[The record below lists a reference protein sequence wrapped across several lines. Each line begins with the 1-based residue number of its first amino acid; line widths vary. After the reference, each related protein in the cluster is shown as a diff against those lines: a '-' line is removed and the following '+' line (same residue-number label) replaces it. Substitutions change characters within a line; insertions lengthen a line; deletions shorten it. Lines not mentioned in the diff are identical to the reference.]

1 MGKILTGF
9 FIIMLAAVASHAVY
23 AESIGKFTKVEGRVD
38 ITRPGSPAEE
48 VNAGTQVFEKDIVR
62 SKSNSKAEILFTDGN
77 ILKLAQNTRVEISE
91 YINESGRR
99 SAVLNLFR
107 GKIQN
112 RVKKLLG
119 SVLGNDGNRYEV
131 HTPTSVCGVRGT
143 DFFMYYEKGESGA
156 TFKEGFGYG
165 YNKNEPDNM
174 IKIEAGESMIIP
186 NADAHPVVQIASDDD
201 IERLEGETT
210 PAEEEE
216 ADKEGTDEEKGIESE
231 ASGDDQAGEA
241 TSEESEGEQEGDS
254 GSASESPEE
263 TQAEGEG
270 STAGG
275 ETGSVNSTGDTGAV
289 GDTGDTGIIGD
300 GGDTGEFV
308 PEETLMADLGPGG
321 DLPEVPSPQPET
333 LTPEASPPITPVEPV
348 DPPYIP
354 PVEPSQVEPP
364 PVEPP
369 PVEPPVVPPVEP
381 PPVEP
386 PAPTS
391 LMAFNGNMLGLVSGT
406 HYEGEYVL
414 PYSTDPRKNGNN
426 KSDAQARYEYEYFN
440 FLKDDDVTYLRGMS
454 ETEIMDSDSET
465 FYNYAP
471 GGMLYIETGGEDE
484 FAPDVTESSW
494 SGSLAF
500 LADPP
505 SAGYYQRFQD
515 SFTTTI
521 IADTGSF
528 TGDISGMA
536 EDFWGATET
545 EPLAITL
552 SGQYTS
558 SDPLY
563 LFRATLS
570 GTFKS
575 GGAYSG
581 YFGGTAADASGLIHA
596 LYLSPDG
603 TGIGILSG
611 EFSGSSDLTG
621 AWSATG
627 TMYATPV
634 STGRTFTVNEFN
646 SFIGHGFIEVE
657 MLSGTFSGS
666 SETGI
671 KAHGFGDTSYI
682 RGEDWGIL
690 NMSFGYAGYDEG
702 LASDSWSGAISGSG
716 LFGEYLDDSG
726 QWRNDGGMWAAKITD
741 GAWLTDGI
749 SGEIMGEFLTMT
761 STGTIDGE
769 LIGPGGSGGNW
780 SGISVGLYKKSADL
794 EFSSSFGSGLYLL
807 RGETGGNYSMISNPS
822 MYHYHYD
829 LSSHEGGYTFYNAGA
844 GTDTYYQVNARSFD
858 GTYANF
864 FSQKWV
870 YDHSTG
876 NFISYESTGPFTM
889 FDLTSLATPPGTYTW
904 EYNSSWQGFNMYNT
918 GWLDGIMG
926 GLNDLW
932 GATYANKAGI
942 TFLGNYDAQ
951 FSVNPSQPFIFANRL
966 DSYNPYNDTDT
977 TPDGGAYAGFI
988 SGVLGSSTFGN
999 IYAVYISPVNR
1010 AGILIGDYTGSANR
1024 VSGIWDAT
1032 GGIYPVQVEM
1042 ASSTPGT
1049 LLEGLKDKTL
1059 YFWGRYDYGSYL
1071 YPGEGNFLDSM
1082 GYSTGYLYA
1091 GGGNHTI
1098 RNINGEPW
1106 GVWQAV
1112 LGGTYSGTPESR
1124 WIINYHSDFYIEGVG
1139 NTAGMIAKYNVDG
1152 TWSDN
1157 RIEGDMVGAW
1167 VDLNDIV
1174 PIVGV
1179 SSGKIAGTYDPSD
1192 SENLKWQS
1200 AAAGVW
1206 VKAGEYVGM
1215 AATET
1220 GRAIL
1225 SSLNIPAVEI
1235 GRTTLSGT
1243 GVNVTDITM
1252 HDVTFFASSTGS
1264 APEIWAT
1271 GNITG
1276 EFTDNPFGENV
1287 MLTNG
1292 DLSVDFNIKNWDTM
1306 NNTWGA
1312 DVYNGHGTLSR
1323 ADTGT
1328 TAQIEFSGVAGGTH
1342 TGGTSGSF
1350 SGEGAGYVSVK
1361 P

>member
-1 MGKILTGF
+1 MGKINTGF
-9 FIIMLAAVASHAVY
+9 LLFLLFSIISQGCFAQP
-23 AESIGKFTKVEGRVD
+23 IGKFARVEGRVD
-38 ITRPGSPAEE
+38 VTRPGGTAEE

-62 SKSNSKAEILFTDGN
+62 SKSNSKAEILFADGN

-99 SAVLNLFR
+99 STVLNLFR

-112 RVKKLLG
+112 RVKKMLG
-119 SVLGNDGNRYEV
+119 SVFGEDGDRYEV
-131 HTPTSVCGVRGT
+131 HTPTAVCGVRGT

-174 IKIEAGESMIIP
+174 IQVEAGESMIIL
-186 NADAHPVVQIASDDD
+186 NADAPPVLQTASDDD

-210 PAEEEE
+210 PAEEEDDDE
-216 ADKEGTDEEKGIESE
+216 EGTDEEKGIEGE
-231 ASGDDQAGEA
+231 ASGDDAGAAGDDEA
-241 TSEESEGEQEGDS
+241 EEGASEE
-254 GSASESPEE
+254 
-263 TQAEGEG
+263 AEGEG

-275 ETGSVNSTGDTGAV
+275 EAGSAGSTGDE
-289 GDTGDTGIIGD
+289 GDIGD
-300 GGDTGEFV
+300 IGSFTAEDTLMTDFGTDEGVSENSTQASFTIDQNTQIGQTTVNQPEIPQEIPQEIPPEIIV
-308 PEETLMADLGPGG
+308 PEEPTLPI
-321 DLPEVPSPQPET
+321 PTT
-333 LTPEASPPITPVEPV
+333 LFTLSGK
-348 DPPYIP
+348 
-354 PVEPSQVEPP
+354 
-364 PVEPP
+364 
-369 PVEPPVVPPVEP
+369 
-381 PPVEP
+381 
-386 PAPTS
+386 
-391 LMAFNGNMLGLVSGT
+391 LMGLVQGT

-414 PYSTDPRKNGNN
+414 PYPIDPRKNGNN
-426 KSDAQARYEYEYFN
+426 KSDVQAKYEYEYF
-440 FLKDDDVTYLRGMS
+440 LKDDGVTYLRGMS

-471 GGMLYIETGGEDE
+471 GGILYIETGGEDD
-484 FAPDVTESSW
+484 FAPDVTETTW

-505 SAGYYQRFQD
+505 STDYYKRFQNN
-515 SFTTTI
+515 FATTI
-521 IADTGSF
+521 ITDTGSF

-536 EDFWGATET
+536 EDFWGATEAA
-545 EPLAITL
+545 PLSITL
-552 SGQYTS
+552 AGQYTS

-563 LFRATLS
+563 LFRAPLS
-570 GTFKS
+570 GVFKD

-581 YFGGTAADASGLIHA
+581 YFGGNAADASGLINA

-603 TGIGILSG
+603 TGLGIISG
-611 EFSGSSDLTG
+611 EFTGSVDGSG
-621 AWSATG
+621 AWSASG

-634 STGRTFTVNEFN
+634 STGRAFTVDEFN
-646 SFIGHGFIEVE
+646 TATGHGFLEVE
-657 MLSGTFSGS
+657 RLTGTFSGS
-666 SETGI
+666 LETGL

-682 RGEDWGIL
+682 MGEEWGIINL
-690 NMSFGYAGYDEG
+690 AFAYAGYDEALVSG
-702 LASDSWSGAISGSG
+702 SWSGAISGYG

-726 QWRNDGGMWAAKITD
+726 QWRNDGGMWAAKITE

-749 SGEIMGEFLTMT
+749 SGDITGKFLTMT
-761 STGTIDGE
+761 SLGTIEGE
-769 LIGPGGSGGNW
+769 LLGPGGKEGNW
-780 SGISVGLYKKSADL
+780 SAISVGTWKKHTDL
-794 EFSSSFGSGLYLL
+794 EFSSSLGGGLYMVS
-807 RGETGGNYSMISNPS
+807 GETGGNYSMTSNPG
-822 MYHYHYD
+822 MYNYHYNLD
-829 LSSHEGGYTFYNAGA
+829 SNEGGYHLYDEGS
-844 GTDTYYQVNARSFD
+844 GTDTYYQVNTRSFE
-858 GTYANF
+858 GASAILY
-864 FSQKWV
+864 SQKSV

-876 NFISYESTGPFTM
+876 NFISYESNGPFTT
-889 FDLTSLATPPGTYTW
+889 FDLASLATPPDTYTW
-904 EYNSSWQGFNMYNT
+904 GYSSSWQSYNMYNT
-918 GWLDGIMG
+918 GWLDGIIG
-926 GLNDLW
+926 GLEDLW
-932 GATYANKAGI
+932 GATYEDKAGI

-951 FSVNPSQPFIFANRL
+951 FSINSSQPFIFANRI

-977 TPDGGAYAGFI
+977 TPDNGAYAGFI
-988 SGVLGSSTFGN
+988 SGALGPSTFGN
-999 IYAVYISPVNR
+999 IYAVYISPANR
-1010 AGILIGDYTGSANR
+1010 AGILIGDYTGSADR

-1032 GGIYPVQVEM
+1032 GGIYPVQVGI

-1049 LLEGLKDKTL
+1049 FLDDIRDKSH
-1059 YFWGRYDYGSYL
+1059 YFWGHYDYLNNLYL
-1071 YPGEGNFLDSM
+1071 NPGKGNFLDSM
-1082 GYSTGYLYA
+1082 SYSSGYLYA

-1112 LGGTYSGTPESR
+1112 LGGTYSGTPGNR
-1124 WIINYHSDFYIEGVG
+1124 WTIDYHSDFYIEGAG
-1139 NTAGMIAKYNVDG
+1139 DTTGMIAKYKVDG

-1157 RIEGDMVGAW
+1157 AIKGDMVGAW
-1167 VDLNDIV
+1167 VDLNDVV
-1174 PIVGV
+1174 PIAGV

-1200 AAAGVW
+1200 ASAGVW

-1235 GRTTLSGT
+1235 GRTTLSGSGGSFT
-1243 GVNVTDITM
+1243 VTM
-1252 HDVTFFASSTGS
+1252 NDVTFFASSTG
-1264 APEIWAT
+1264 ATPELWAT

-1276 EFTDNPFGENV
+1276 TFTGNPIGNHAV
-1287 MLTNG
+1287 LTNG
-1292 DLSVDFNIKNWDTM
+1292 DLNADFNIKNWDIM

-1312 DVYNGHGTLSR
+1312 DVFNGNGILNRT
-1323 ADTGT
+1323 DTGA